1 MSALSLLALSL
12 FAAELAV
19 QMYRDR
25 LSDQEREHVFLTTAE
40 MRSRLESALNSTVYL
55 AQGLSAYVVGVE
67 TPTEPQITRVL
78 RALHGAD
85 ARIRNVG
92 LAPDGV
98 IRFVYPLAGNEKAL
112 GLRFSDNAE
121 QWPSVHKAIE
131 QRTSVLAGPVKLVQG
146 GTGIVS
152 RTPVFR
158 ADATLWGII
167 SIVINLERLLDDVGL
182 SRPHSGDIHLWL
194 FGDVATDGPAPQI
207 SGPSTPPGRDAIHM
221 TIRVPGG
228 VWRLYGEPAQGWERP
243 SLEVAL
249 LRTLLYLIAAVLAGF
264 TYLLLQSR
272 ARANHLALELSTLNG
287 ALVRKNAE
295 LDRLSRRDAL
305 TGVLNRR
312 AFDESLEFLHGSCG
326 RKGALMSLLAID
338 VDHFKSVND
347 RHGHAVGDAT
357 LVEVSAAIQSEASRR
372 NDVVARYGG
381 EEFIVMTDG
390 MTSNDSVELAE
401 RIRRAAAECRIQLPG
416 ELASEEKITVS
427 IGVICQVPSATF
439 TTRRLLE
446 EADLAL
452 YRAKREGRNR
462 VCLSVLSAPTTA

>member
-1 MSALSLLALSL
+1 MAALSLLSLSL
-12 FAAELAV
+12 IAAELAV
-19 QMYRDR
+19 RMYRDR
-25 LSDQEREHVFLTTAE
+25 LHDQERERVFLTTAE

-85 ARIRNVG
+85 PRIRNVG

-98 IRFVYPLAGNEKAL
+98 IRFVYPWAGNEKAL

-121 QWPSVHKAIE
+121 QWPSVRKAIE
-131 QRTSVLAGPVKLVQG
+131 TRTSVLAGPVKLVQG

-158 ADATLWGII
+158 SDATLWGMI
-167 SIVINLERLLDDVGL
+167 SIVINLERLLDDVGFAPVQNDDT
-182 SRPHSGDIHLWL
+182 RLWL
-194 FGDVATDGPAPQI
+194 FGDTAMDGPAPQI
-207 SGPSTPPGRDAIHM
+207 GGPSTPPGPDAMQMMIQ
-221 TIRVPGG
+221 VPGG
-228 VWRLYGEPAQGWERP
+228 VWRLYGEPVEGWEHP
-243 SLEVAL
+243 SREVAL
-249 LRTLLYLIAAVLAGF
+249 LRGLLYLIAAVLAGF

-272 ARANHLALELSTLNG
+272 SRASKLALELAALNG

-312 AFDESLEFLHGSCG
+312 AFDEALDFLHGSCG
-326 RKGALMSLLAID
+326 RKGSLMSLLAID

-347 RHGHAVGDAT
+347 RYGHAAGDAT

-381 EEFIVMTDG
+381 EEFMVMTDG
-390 MTSNDSVELAE
+390 MSCAESVELAE

-416 ELASEEKITVS
+416 EQASEEKITVS
-427 IGVICQVPSATF
+427 IGVICRVPSAAF
-439 TTRRLLE
+439 TPRRLLE

-462 VCLSVLSAPTTA
+462 VCLSALSAEDAG